1 MDMYAPVWFL
11 LMAIAVVDVR
21 ERRIPNKLLLLS
33 TLIILIIALMF
44 YSSPMDYAYTLAGGI
59 ALFSVGFILFLVKAM
74 SPGDVKLLFVVGAF
88 VGWGD
93 LTEACLY
100 ITLAGG
106 LVGLFY
112 LLYNTSLNNEG
123 LFTMSKSYIF
133 NRFLWMQG
141 IKPKVEAVGVCHSRY
156 SSKLTM
162 PFAPSVV
169 IGLAMFSYFQ

>member
-1 MDMYAPVWFL
+1 MNIDIPIWFFL
-11 LMAIAVVDVR
+11 IAIAVADVK
-21 ERRIPNKLLLLS
+21 EHRIPNKLL
-33 TLIILIIALMF
+33 IITTFVILVIALMF
-44 YSSPMDYAYTLAGGI
+44 YSSPMSYAYTLAGGI
-59 ALFSVGFILFLVKAM
+59 ALFSVGFVLFLIKAM

-100 ITLAGG
+100 ITLAGS

-123 LFTMSKSYIF
+123 LFTLSKSYIF